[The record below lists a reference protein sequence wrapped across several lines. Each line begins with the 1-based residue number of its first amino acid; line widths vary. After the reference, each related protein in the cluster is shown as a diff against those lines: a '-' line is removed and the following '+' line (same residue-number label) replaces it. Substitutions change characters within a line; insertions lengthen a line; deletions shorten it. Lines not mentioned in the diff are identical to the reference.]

1 MSVTVYLSKKVYKQK
16 VYRRVLK
23 PCERF
28 FCFHL
33 LFMMVNFIKHQYILI
48 YKTVSL
54 LSHE

>member
-33 LFMMVNFIKHQYILI
+33 LFMMVNFTKHQYILI